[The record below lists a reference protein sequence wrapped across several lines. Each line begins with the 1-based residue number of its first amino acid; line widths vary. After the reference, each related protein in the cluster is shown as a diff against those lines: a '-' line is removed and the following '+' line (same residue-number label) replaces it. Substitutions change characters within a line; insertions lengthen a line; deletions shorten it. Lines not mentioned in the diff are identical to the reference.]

1 MEEQITL
8 DLGDFI
14 HALRKRIKLIL
25 LITILSTAVSG
36 VLGYYVIKPTYEAKA
51 TIVIGKDD
59 DNSSEKSKYEYN
71 DIIMFQNLVKTY
83 AEIAKSTTVAENAS
97 KALKDVSVNNI
108 KDNLT
113 VTPKA
118 DTQLIE
124 FKMEN
129 KNPKEAYDVLEAVY
143 NSFIKEG
150 KRIYPGQN
158 IQIMDEA
165 KIPEKP
171 VKPRKLLNMA
181 IAFFIGLMASLGL
194 TFLLEYIDNT
204 LKTEEDINKYLGLPI
219 IGVIPKDTE
228 KY

>member
-1 MEEQITL
+1 MEEQVTL
-8 DLGDFI
+8 DLGNFI
-14 HALRKRIKLIL
+14 HTIRKRIKLIL
-25 LITILSTAVSG
+25 LITTLSTAVS
-36 VLGYYVIKPTYEAKA
+36 VALSYYVIKPTYESKA

-59 DNSSEKSKYEYN
+59 DNSNEKSKYEYN

-97 KALKDVSVNNI
+97 KDLKDVSVEDI
-108 KDNLT
+108 LKSIT

-124 FKMEN
+124 FKVEN
-129 KNPKEAYDVLEAVY
+129 KNPKEACDMLEAVY

-150 KRIYPGQN
+150 KRIYSGQN

-171 VKPRKLLNMA
+171 AKPRKLLNIT
-181 IAFFIGLMASLGL
+181 IAFFIGLMTSVGL
-194 TFLLEYIDNT
+194 TFLLEYMDNT
-204 LKTEEDINKYLGLPI
+204 LKTEEDINKYLDLPI
-219 IGVIPKDTE
+219 IGVIPKDNE